1 MTKAFRLTT
10 KLRFAHCDPAGIG
23 YYPRYLELCDA
34 AIEDWTAATLGV
46 PRQVMHLEMR
56 LGLPTVDLHARFS
69 APSRLGDLLDI
80 DISVGRVGRSSIQL
94 AAAVSCA
101 GEPRFDIDYVQVLTR
116 LDTMQAAPWP
126 VEWRER
132 LASSTQEEN
141 RV

>member
-34 AIEDWTAATLGV
+34 AIEDWTAAVLGV

-69 APSRLGDLLDI
+69 APGRLGDLLDI
-80 DISVGRVGRSSIQL
+80 DISVAKVGRSSVHL

-101 GEPRFDIDYVQVLTR
+101 GEKRFEIDYIQVLTN
-116 LDTMQAAPWP
+116 LVTMQAAPWP
-126 VEWRER
+126 VEWRQR
-132 LASSTQEEN
+132 LASSAQEESIA
-141 RV
+141 